1 MSKNI
6 EDNGLFAD
14 LANPIRLEI
23 LKILQTTPSTQS
35 KLSDKLD
42 MTIQGLQ
49 RHIGLLLKSGLIRK
63 DVDGNLLLSSVGI
76 AALEQ
81 IPTFL
86 FLSKYQKYFQD
97 HDFLGIPKKLVQRL
111 GDLYECEFIDDT
123 MATWQRAKEVTENCE
138 KYFVAVSSMQPI
150 EFFDIAKIKLEKGVK
165 FKIGFPEN
173 RFVVKGHSQKAN
185 ESGWTDAIENGRA
198 EEFFVKNVPVTVVIT
213 EKDAEVLFANT
224 KTGQMDGSA
233 MFYSKNKDFRRWCL
247 DLFDYYY
254 HEVERIA
261 TPPMQEV

>member
-1 MSKNI
+1 MLKNT

-14 LANPIRLEI
+14 LANPVRLEI

-35 KLSDKLD
+35 KLSSDLD

-63 DVDGNLLLSSVGI
+63 DADGNLLLSSVGI

-97 HDFLGIPKKLVQRL
+97 HDFSGIPKKLVQRL

-123 MATWQRAKEVTENCE
+123 METWQRGKEICENCE
-138 KYFVAVSSMQPI
+138 EYLVAVTFMQPI
-150 EFFDIAKIKLEKGVK
+150 EFFDSIKIKLEKGVR
-165 FKIGFPEN
+165 FKLGFPES
-173 RFVVKGHSQKAN
+173 RFVAKGYSQKRA
-185 ESGWTDAIENGRA
+185 EVGWDDAIKNSQV
-198 EEFFVKNVPVTVVIT
+198 EEFFVKNVPVTVVVT
-213 EKDAEVLFANT
+213 EKGTLLLFSNT
-224 KTGQMDGSA
+224 KTGQIDGSSA
-233 MFYSKNKDFRRWCL
+233 FYSKNKDFRRWCL
-247 DLFDYYY
+247 DLFNYYY
-254 HEVERIA
+254 HEVERID